1 MHRTAIHVALGLALA
16 FAITGCRSHEA
27 KVADLQKQYDEVN
40 RQFAKDCSAEMMNLP
55 QKLSPKC
62 AAESKKLKE
71 VTDQLQAER
80 AKQ

>member
-1 MHRTAIHVALGLALA
+1 MHGTAARVALGLALA
-16 FAITGCRSHEA
+16 FAFTGCRSHEA
-27 KVADLQKQYDEVN
+27 KVADLQRQYDAIN

-62 AAESKKLKE
+62 ADESKKLKE
-71 VTDQLQAER
+71 TTERLQAAR